1 MKSDLYPVSNRRRL
15 AGRLH
20 HLGAAYDHAT
30 NVLWLRGAD
39 RRSHI
44 CIHELTHFFEH
55 CSTPFGAFQTELHD
69 ATLALVTGFL
79 QAHDGPVFT
88 PVHDWARQV
97 LRRDPR
103 FQQLPNLTSHEEL
116 IQTFVRPWTHYVH
129 LLQVLDGLDSPVV
142 EQSRPTH
149 CVDALARLESASLG
163 TKATPLIPSVLYP
176 SIECEGTAGRSI
188 PIGAL
193 HVSEALAQIQEGVKH
208 LSRPHIPPQYY
219 ILLLLWPAPIF
230 CTRRY
235 ESSGWLTL
243 CGWNGG
249 EG

>member
-97 LRRDPR
+97 LG
-103 FQQLPNLTSHEEL
+103 LPA
-116 IQTFVRPWTHYVH
+116 I
-129 LLQVLDGLDSPVV
+129 
-142 EQSRPTH
+142 
-149 CVDALARLESASLG
+149 LG
-163 TKATPLIPSVLYP
+163 
-176 SIECEGTAGRSI
+176 
-188 PIGAL
+188 GA
-193 HVSEALAQIQEGVKH
+193 KF
-208 LSRPHIPPQYY
+208 
-219 ILLLLWPAPIF
+219 LLLAGLSNRDATGR
-230 CTRRY
+230 CRG
-235 ESSGWLTL
+235 GW
-243 CGWNGG
+243 
-249 EG
+249 